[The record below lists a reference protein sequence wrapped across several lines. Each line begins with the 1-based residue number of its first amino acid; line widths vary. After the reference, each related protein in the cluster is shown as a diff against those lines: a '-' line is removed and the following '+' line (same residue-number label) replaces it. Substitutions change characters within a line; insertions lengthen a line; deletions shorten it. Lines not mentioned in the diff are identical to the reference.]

1 METELITIRDYC
13 INYAIDPSFIH
24 ELEESGLLTLTIID
38 GDKFIHFEQLMEMD
52 RFIHFHY
59 DLEINVAGIE
69 AIVNLLQKVR
79 HMQHEIEILRTHIHV
94 HEGH

>member
-13 INYAIDPSFIH
+13 INYAIDPSFIN
-24 ELEESGLLTLTIID
+24 ELEESGLLILTIID
-38 GDKFIHFEQLMEMD
+38 GDKFIHFEQLVEMD